1 MIKSEFK
8 LIESIKEKLDK
19 TQGLSDTI
27 TGIGDDCAVYKI
39 SNERYGI
46 FSTDISIEGR
56 HFNLKYTSLFNAGYR
71 AMAANI
77 SDIYAMGGK
86 PILALTTIGVPKKF
100 TQEMISELYDGI
112 ATCAVK
118 YKTYI
123 AGGDTS
129 ISDSLIINISIYGES
144 SNPIYRSGAN
154 GGDKI
159 YMTGN
164 TGLSMLGLKA
174 LQKNYNITNF
184 RKSIG
189 KHLKPEPRGDI
200 INYILEKY
208 EPTAMID
215 ISDGLLSD
223 LGHICEM
230 SKCGFE
236 LHLKRIPVD
245 NEIKNFCDHKKIN
258 TLDYTLYSG
267 EEFELIFTSPK
278 EIIGDSNI
286 TYIGDII
293 PYGYEAVSD
302 NEKRLI
308 TTEGFDH
315 FKQLKR

>member
-8 LIESIKEKLDK
+8 LIDSIKEKLDK
-19 TQGLSDTI
+19 TQGLLDNI

-39 SNERYGI
+39 SQGRYGI
-46 FSTDISIEGR
+46 FSTDISIEHQ
-56 HFNLKYTSLFNAGYR
+56 HFNLKYTSLFNVGYR
-71 AMAANI
+71 SMTANI

-112 ATCAVK
+112 STCAVK

-129 ISDSLIINISIYGES
+129 VSESLIVNISIYGES
-144 SNPIYRSGAN
+144 FNPIYRSGAK

-164 TGLSMLGLKA
+164 TGLSLLGLQA
-174 LQKNYNITNF
+174 LQKKYNITGF
-184 RKSIG
+184 QKSIA

-223 LGHICEM
+223 LGHICKM
-230 SKCGFE
+230 SNCGFE
-236 LHLKRIPVD
+236 LHLNKIPVE
-245 NEIKNFCDHKKIN
+245 NEVKNFCDTKRIN

-267 EEFELIFTSPK
+267 EEYELIFTSSK
-278 EIIGDSNI
+278 EIIGDNNI

-293 PYGYEAVSD
+293 PYGYEAVSG
-302 NEKRLI
+302 NEKALI

-315 FKQLKR
+315 FR

>member
-1 MIKSEFK
+1 MINSEFK

-19 TQGLSDTI
+19 TQGLSENI

-39 SNERYGI
+39 SEGRYGI
-46 FSTDISIEGR
+46 FSTDVSIENQ
-56 HFNLKYTSLFNAGYR
+56 HFNFKYTSLFNVGYR
-71 AMAANI
+71 SMAANI

-118 YKTYI
+118 YKAYI

-129 ISDSLIINISIYGES
+129 MSESLIVNISIYGES
-144 SNPIYRSGAN
+144 SSPIYRSGAK

-159 YMTGN
+159 YMTGS
-164 TGLSMLGLKA
+164 TGLSLLGLRA
-174 LQKNYNITNF
+174 LQKKYDIINF
-184 RKSIG
+184 KKAIA
-189 KHLKPEPRGDI
+189 KHLKPEPRGDL

-223 LGHICEM
+223 LGHICKM
-230 SKCGFE
+230 SNCGFE
-236 LHLKRIPVD
+236 LHLNKIPVES
-245 NEIKNFCDHKKIN
+245 EIKKFCDTKKIN

-278 EIIGDSNI
+278 DIIGDNNI

-293 PYGYEAVSD
+293 PYGYEAISGG
-302 NEKRLI
+302 EKTLI
-308 TTEGFDH
+308 TTEGYDH
-315 FKQLKR
+315 FKHD

>member
-1 MIKSEFK
+1 MIKSEFI

-19 TQGLSDTI
+19 TQGWSENI
-27 TGIGDDCAVYKI
+27 TGIGDDCAVYRI
-39 SNERYGI
+39 SPDRYGV
-46 FSTDISIEGR
+46 FSTDISIENR
-56 HFNLKYTSLFNAGYR
+56 HFNLKDSSLFNVGYR
-71 AMAANI
+71 SMTANI
-77 SDIYAMGGK
+77 SDIFAMGGK

-129 ISDSLIINISIYGES
+129 ASESLIVNISIYGES
-144 SNPIYRSGAN
+144 PNPVYRSGAK

-164 TGLSMLGLKA
+164 TGLSMLGLQA
-174 LQKNYNITNF
+174 LQKKYNINNF
-184 RKSIG
+184 QKSIA
-189 KHLKPEPRGDI
+189 KHLKPEPRGDL
-200 INYILEKY
+200 INHILETY

-223 LGHICEM
+223 LGHICKM
-230 SKCGFE
+230 SRCGFE
-236 LHLKRIPVD
+236 LHLNKIPVEH
-245 NEIKNFCDHKKIN
+245 EIKNFCDYKKIN

-278 EIIGDSNI
+278 EILGDTNI
-286 TYIGDII
+286 THIGDII
-293 PYGYEAVSD
+293 PYGYEAVSGG
-302 NEKRLI
+302 EKTLI
-308 TTEGFDH
+308 TPDGFDH

>member
-39 SNERYGI
+39 SQDRYGL
-46 FSTDISIEGR
+46 FSTDISIEYH
-56 HFNLKYTSLFNAGYR
+56 HFNLKYTSLFNVGYR
-71 AMAANI
+71 SMSGNI
-77 SDIYAMGGK
+77 SDIFAMGGR
-86 PILALTTIGVPKKF
+86 PILALVAIGVPEKF
-100 TQEMISELYDGI
+100 TQEMINELYDGI
-112 ATCAVK
+112 STCAVK

-129 ISDSLIINISIYGES
+129 KSETLIVNISIYGETS
-144 SNPIYRSGAN
+144 KPVYRSGAK

-164 TGLSMLGLKA
+164 TGLSKLGLLA
-174 LQKNYNITNF
+174 LQKKLNVTNF
-184 RKSIG
+184 QKSVA

-200 INYILEKY
+200 INHILEKY

-223 LGHICEM
+223 LGHICKM
-230 SKCGFE
+230 SNCGFE
-236 LHLKRIPVD
+236 LHLNKVPVE
-245 NEIKNFCDHKKIN
+245 NEIKNYCEHKKIN

-267 EEFELIFTSPK
+267 EEYELIFTSPK
-278 EIIGDSNI
+278 EIIGDKNI

-293 PYGYEAVSD
+293 PYGYEAVSGG
-302 NEKRLI
+302 EKTLI
-308 TTEGFDH
+308 TTDGFDH
-315 FKQLKR
+315 FK

>member
-19 TQGLSDTI
+19 TQGLSNTI

-46 FSTDISIEGR
+46 FSTDISIEHR

-71 AMAANI
+71 SMTANI
-77 SDIYAMGGK
+77 SDIYAMGGR

-129 ISDSLIINISIYGES
+129 ISDSLIINISIYGEAA
-144 SNPIYRSGAN
+144 NPIYRSGAK
-154 GGDKI
+154 GEDKI
-159 YMTGN
+159 YITGN

-174 LQKNYNITNF
+174 LQKNYNIKRF
-184 RKSIG
+184 KKSIA

-200 INYILEKY
+200 VNYILQKY

-215 ISDGLLSD
+215 VSDGLLSD
-223 LGHICEM
+223 LGHICKM

-236 LHLKRIPVD
+236 LHLNKIPVD
-245 NEIKNFCDHKKIN
+245 NEIQNFCDYKKIN

-267 EEFELIFTSPK
+267 EEFELVFTSPK

-293 PYGYEAVSD
+293 P
-302 NEKRLI
+302 
-308 TTEGFDH
+308 
-315 FKQLKR
+315 